1 MNEELKARINQLTQ
15 KEMNYNN
22 QLVEIN
28 ELKDKINKYADEKM
42 SEFKLNEENA
52 RKILEEKENNIRQKF
67 MKKEEELKAQLLN
80 EVSNFQREIEKSKI
94 DLEKSKR
101 ENKDL
106 QDKLENLECLITNK
120 ENNYK
125 KLSDYKDQENEKL
138 LNMYKQVQNEKNNY
152 EIQTNEKTTEYLN
165 NYNNMQEI
173 LRNLEK
179 ESEEK
184 DCLIKQMNEEI
195 QNYKQSLSDIDVNFS
210 EIKLQFERREKVTEM
225 LKNENMVL
233 KYIINRKLFEN
244 TTN

>member
-1 MNEELKARINQLTQ
+1 
-15 KEMNYNN
+15 
-22 QLVEIN
+22 
-28 ELKDKINKYADEKM
+28 
-42 SEFKLNEENA
+42 
-52 RKILEEKENNIRQKF
+52 
-67 MKKEEELKAQLLN
+67 
-80 EVSNFQREIEKSKI
+80 
-94 DLEKSKR
+94 
-101 ENKDL
+101 
-106 QDKLENLECLITNK
+106 
-120 ENNYK
+120 
-125 KLSDYKDQENEKL
+125 
-138 LNMYKQVQNEKNNY
+138 
-152 EIQTNEKTTEYLN
+152 
-165 NYNNMQEI
+165 MQEI

>member
-1 MNEELKARINQLTQ
+1 
-15 KEMNYNN
+15 MNYNN

>member
-15 KEMNYNN
+15 
-22 QLVEIN
+22 
-28 ELKDKINKYADEKM
+28 KDKINKYADEKM